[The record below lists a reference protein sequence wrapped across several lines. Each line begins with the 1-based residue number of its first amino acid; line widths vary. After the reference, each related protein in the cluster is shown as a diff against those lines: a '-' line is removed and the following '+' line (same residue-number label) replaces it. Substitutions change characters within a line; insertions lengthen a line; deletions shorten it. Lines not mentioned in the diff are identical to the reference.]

1 MSMRLSAVI
10 AASAAILPGAGSALA
25 QLTWMFVD
33 TEAGTAGPGRS
44 NAIIGLGVGLAKDYE
59 GSDYYKVGVVPFGR
73 FSYKEYQQY
82 LQFGPN
88 FGSRTYQARL
98 NAMPYE
104 GFELGPM
111 LAYRPGRKHVE
122 NRDVDRLPNI
132 DNGAEAGGFTR
143 YWLPLGLPGRQAVG
157 LDLSG
162 AADVSNAYN
171 GWWIQP
177 GLDYKAGVSETVGFS
192 ARVFADYASANYMD
206 EFFGISSGQSARS
219 GLRQYNAD
227 AGWKDVG
234 LALGVNWQFA
244 SNWFTGAVATYE
256 RLVGDAADS
265 PVVRSRTLRGD
276 GGVAGSK
283 NQAAGGLYVGYKF

>member
-1 MSMRLSAVI
+1 MSVRSSAII
-10 AASAAILPGAGSALA
+10 AACAAILLGAGSALA
-25 QLTWMFVD
+25 QLTDVDVVD

-44 NAIIGLGVGLAKDYE
+44 NAIIGLGVGLTPDYE
-59 GSDYYKVGVVPFGR
+59 GSDHYEVGVVPFGR

-111 LAYRPGRKHVE
+111 LTYRPGRKHVE
-122 NRDVDRLPNI
+122 NNDVDRLPNT
-132 DNGAEAGGFTR
+132 DNAAEAGGFTR
-143 YWLPLGLPGRQAVG
+143 YWLPVGLPGRQAVG

-177 GLDYKAGVSETVGFS
+177 GLDYKAGLSETVGFS
-192 ARVFADYASANYMD
+192 ARVFSDYASANYMD
-206 EFFGISSGQSARS
+206 EFFSISSGQSARS
-219 GLRQYNAD
+219 GLRQFNAD

-234 LALGVNWQFA
+234 LSLGVNWQFA
-244 SNWFTGAVATYE
+244 SNWFTGAAANYE
-256 RLVGDAADS
+256 RLIGDAADS
-265 PVVRSRTLRGD
+265 PVARS
-276 GGVAGSK
+276 AGSK
-283 NQAAGGLYVGYKF
+283 NQAAGGVYVGYKF